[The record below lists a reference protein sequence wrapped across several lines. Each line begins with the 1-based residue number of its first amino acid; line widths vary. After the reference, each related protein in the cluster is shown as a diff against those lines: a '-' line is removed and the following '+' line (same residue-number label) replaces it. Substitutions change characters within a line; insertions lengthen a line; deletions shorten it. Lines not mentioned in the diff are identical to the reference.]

1 MNMQK
6 RQRIGMLG
14 SLVTH
19 VLIFLLVAFS
29 GMFNITHAEKEDIVE
44 ISMFGGGGGGG
55 GQGDGSE
62 QSLEAAVEEGS
73 TTAEAS
79 KATEQIPPPS
89 TDDIYQGDKKDQQAS
104 AAAPKKADPKKGS
117 GSGGGIG
124 TGHGTGTG
132 SGYGPG
138 SGSGSGGGIG
148 SGHGTG
154 IGSGYGAGIGKYAA
168 PAVPPRLIHNPYP
181 TYPSAERNAGIQGTT
196 VLNLLVG
203 KDGRVEEITI
213 LSSSGNA
220 NLDQAAISACY
231 KWRFTG
237 ARNKAGQAVRCYMS
251 VPLTFRIK

>member
-104 AAAPKKADPKKGS
+104 AAAPKKAYPKKGS

-138 SGSGSGGGIG
+138 SSIYS
-148 SGHGTG
+148 
-154 IGSGYGAGIGKYAA
+154 A
-168 PAVPPRLIHNPYP
+168 PAVPPRLVYNPSPSYP
-181 TYPSAERNAGIQGTT
+181 ANERNAGIQGTA
-196 VLNLLVG
+196 VLRLLVG
-203 KDGRVEEITI
+203 KDGRVEAVSVLT
-213 LSSSGNA
+213 SSGNA
-220 NLDQAAISACY
+220 NLDQAASSACY
-231 KWRFTG
+231 RWKFTA
-237 ARNKAGQAVRCYMS
+237 ARNQAGQIVRCYMS
-251 VPLTFRIK
+251 VPITFRQK

>member
-29 GMFNITHAEKEDIVE
+29 GMFNITHAKKEDIVE

-55 GQGDGSE
+55 GQGDGSD
-62 QSLEAAVEEGS
+62 QSLDAAVENES
-73 TTAEAS
+73 TAAEAS
-79 KATEQIPPPS
+79 KAVEQLPQPS
-89 TDDIYQGDKKDQQAS
+89 TDDIYQGDKKEQQTS
-104 AAAPKKADPKKGS
+104 AAAQKRAYPKKGS
-117 GSGGGIG
+117 GSGGGFG
-124 TGHGTGTG
+124 SGHGTGTG

-154 IGSGYGAGIGKYAA
+154 IGSGYGAGSGKYAA
-168 PAVPPRLIHNPYP
+168 PAVPPRLIRNPYP
-181 TYPSAERNAGIQGTT
+181 MYPDAERKAGIQGTT

-203 KDGRVEEITI
+203 KDGKIEEITI

-220 NLDQAAISACY
+220 NLDQAAISACF

-237 ARNKAGQAVRCYMS
+237 ARNKAGQPVRCYMS